1 MLGHGILFAE
11 QSLLDSDLSVE
22 NPGDQDPGILE
33 LIRSPDCAELII
45 QKYLENPPFH
55 RPPEYPCCNRCDPEL
70 QPAVIQELQWI
81 AVNPGALVPKPT
93 KLNIDQESLLLDQ
106 LLDWRLDSWR
116 RVWKDRWPSYGP
128 ADCISNADLA
138 EVAKHAMKITSIDE
152 LRKYVHIIH
161 WETLAGL
168 LFEQLVELRMA
179 LGLSMPET
187 ADDVVMKDLP
197 VQLRVEPPTA
207 RIVGNLA
214 KGEVVINF
222 MS

>member
-1 MLGHGILFAE
+1 
-11 QSLLDSDLSVE
+11 V
-22 NPGDQDPGILE
+22 N
-33 LIRSPDCAELII
+33 
-45 QKYLENPPFH
+45 
-55 RPPEYPCCNRCDPEL
+55 
-70 QPAVIQELQWI
+70 QELQWI

-93 KLNIDQESLLLDQ
+93 KLNVDQESLLLDQ

-138 EVAKHAMKITSIDE
+138 EVAKHAMKITSIDG

-179 LGLSMPET
+179 LGLSMPEIV
-187 ADDVVMKDLP
+187 DDVVMKDLP